1 MATTHNDYLSMTYA
15 DRLNVIHRLRLLRN
29 TTGELSAHTGIQL
42 RNNSFNKKAP
52 FIARCI
58 YSEFYREVRE
68 RSNADLDELM
78 ADYCVASRSF
88 EKMSKTR
95 RAQPEFHREVLRCLL
110 DDRFAASEA
119 ANPYSEAAKS
129 FPDVDAAL
137 LTLLVLNI
145 LPSFHAK
152 SGDVDPNMHLEHLIR
167 LRDYFRP
174 LYEESRVF
182 GFAPYLTE
190 MYQDSVRRIRK
201 GELFTRLDMIHFTQ
215 EIIANLANNHNP
227 EALLWANSR
236 INQQKIHPDL
246 MQGAWKES
254 DSCGGT
260 PVFWLFEEL
269 GLDYI
274 LIRRIFDEEAKRITE
289 CRYEVSVYQD
299 DGAITFQLLRQ
310 SEVEKICTGGLILEQ
325 TYMNGICSIDNLQM
339 PQHIEWRFKTNR
351 YDDFPLILIRS
362 EDDSYDR
369 SVELA
374 EAEGWEAVCETGDY
388 EYLPAERAITSHYI
402 YIECESVERESEREI
417 VSWYR
422 IPRIG
427 LLEAVETTTPI
438 ARIRHDEYT
447 FICFIP
453 MKQSFNVTNEEARAA
468 SDIEIVRHIDVTV

>member
-1 MATTHNDYLSMTYA
+1 MTYA

-68 RSNADLDELM
+68 RTNADLDELM

-95 RAQPEFHREVLRCLL
+95 RAQPEFHREILRCLL

-119 ANPYSEAAKS
+119 ANPYREAAKS

-152 SGDVDPNMHLEHLIR
+152 RGDVDPNMHLEHLIR

-227 EALLWANSR
+227 EALLWANSQ

-274 LIRRIFDEEAKRITE
+274 LTRRMFDEEAKRITE
-289 CRYEVSVYQD
+289 CRYEVSVYQGD
-299 DGAITFQLLRQ
+299 ETITFQLLRQ
-310 SEVEKICTGGLILEQ
+310 SEVEKICTGGSILEQ

-402 YIECESVERESEREI
+402 YIECESVEREFEREI

-427 LLEAVETTTPI
+427 LLKAVETTTPI
-438 ARIRHDEYT
+438 ARIHHDEYT

-453 MKQSFNVTNEEARAA
+453 MKQSFNVTNDEARAA